1 MLNNELSF
9 QPFDIVEF
17 DSHVGI
23 VLKVQDEQASI
34 EWFDKNVSLKSAWWS
49 VEEVKIIN
57 NLSTIIASNLHG
69 SFYSDKYQYN
79 VKFIRKD
86 VK

>member
-1 MLNNELSF
+1 MTFTS
-9 QPFDIVEF
+9 PMKSIVTCSLPIITNSNIGSDNIEC
-17 DSHVGI
+17 
-23 VLKVQDEQASI
+23 KVIS
-34 EWFDKNVSLKSAWWS
+34 
-49 VEEVKIIN
+49 

-79 VKFIRKD
+79 VKFTRKN